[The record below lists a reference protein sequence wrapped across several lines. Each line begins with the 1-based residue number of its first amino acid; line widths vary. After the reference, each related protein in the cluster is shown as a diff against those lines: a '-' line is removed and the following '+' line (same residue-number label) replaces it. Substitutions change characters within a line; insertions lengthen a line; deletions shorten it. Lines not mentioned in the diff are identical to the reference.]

1 MFCICLTFAGDDPYS
16 SSTQYKEEKTAGI
29 SDAYMGL
36 RSFFLY
42 LLKKIQKITERSVF
56 FTTIPT
62 GLTHAE
68 EKKKRK
74 VSALEESME
83 TSAQQPGAQAP
94 FSGGQRG
101 FLPID
106 GDERAHYHTS

>member
-1 MFCICLTFAGDDPYS
+1 MTIPIHHQR
-16 SSTQYKEEKTAGI
+16 STKKKKPPELVTPTWVY
-29 SDAYMGL
+29 D
-36 RSFFLY
+36 RFFFVSLE
-42 LLKKIQKITERSVF
+42 KIQNITERSVF